1 MNNFKLLSVGL
12 LGLLLSG
19 CGGGFSFVYSN
30 IPNGLCV
37 IRNEPGIVVRFVDAR
52 TRQSLVVQASGF
64 VTDGGYQESL
74 RSVQYSVSGGYA
86 QELQAAYNRPGIYD
100 VQVIV
105 SSNSQLYTFAN
116 IQVFSQPCNIQPTLI
131 EIPI

>member
-1 MNNFKLLSVGL
+1 MSHFKRLIAGL
-12 LGLLLSG
+12 LGAMLSG

-30 IPNGLCV
+30 LPNNICV
-37 IRNEPGIVVRFVDAR
+37 IRNEPGIVVRFVDTR
-52 TRQSLVVQASGF
+52 TRQPLVVQASGY
-64 VTDGGYQESL
+64 VIDGSYQESL

-105 SSNSQLYTFAN
+105 SSNSQSYTFAN
-116 IQVFSQPCNIQPTLI
+116 IQVLSQPCNIQPTLI

>member
-30 IPNGLCV
+30 IPNDICV

-74 RSVQYSVSGGYA
+74 RPVQYSVSGGYA

-100 VQVIV
+100 VQVII